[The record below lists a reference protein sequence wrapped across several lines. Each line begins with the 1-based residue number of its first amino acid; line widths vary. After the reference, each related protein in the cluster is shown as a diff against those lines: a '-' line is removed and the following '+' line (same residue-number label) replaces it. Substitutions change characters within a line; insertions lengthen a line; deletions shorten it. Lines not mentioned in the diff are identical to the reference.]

1 MTSTRI
7 CLAYFCVSLSSH
19 YGYYGYYI
27 LDPTH
32 HTLDNALEFDTY
44 YSVKRDRPLASHEEL
59 QRESTQ
65 LVELNYQRNKIVEER
80 ITAWRRHH
88 EKNQVHSNSII
99 YTECEE
105 YSNLLEMGPS
115 IIPQIM
121 LIYKE
126 DWGGFWH
133 ELLYEIIHGH
143 KMGAWSYQKGYLID
157 MWCQFFEEREWNEVP
172 VYIPSEFDRMM
183 SKVDSEDEE
192 GESFRQSSQ
201 K

>member
-1 MTSTRI
+1 
-7 CLAYFCVSLSSH
+7 LN
-19 YGYYGYYI
+19 
-27 LDPTH
+27 PTY
-32 HTLDNALEFDTY
+32 HTLDNALEFDTN
-44 YSVKRDRPLASHEEL
+44 YSVNRDRPLASHEEL

-88 EKNQVHSNSII
+88 EKNQMHSNSTI

-143 KMGAWSYQKGYLID
+143 KMGAWSYQKDYLID
-157 MWCQFFEEREWNEVP
+157 MWCQFFEEREWTEVP

-183 SKVDSEDEE
+183 SKVGSEDE
-192 GESFRQSSQ
+192 
-201 K
+201 